1 MGKKQLLTL
10 LNAFSQ
16 LFAHLE
22 DRKIKVTYF
31 EMPLPFIEAH
41 KVVIWCTEAVK
52 NYHISIY

>member
-41 KVVIWCTEAVK
+41 KVVI
-52 NYHISIY
+52 